1 MPTFSPVFLDK
12 KAKEWYTNFDLQ
24 YKEVTYMSKF
34 CNNCGSQLE
43 DQSTFCPNC
52 GTPCATAPQQAAD
65 PVSDAVNKVTD
76 FGKGYVEKAKADK
89 KLIIIPVVA
98 IVAVIAIIVLLCSL
112 PGVKTPIDTMYKITY
127 GKASKADV
135 KAMYPKQ
142 VWEYLA
148 ETEDKDADDY
158 WDEYKDGKDDLVD
171 MVEDR
176 YGKNFKV
183 SFKVKDKDK
192 VKGDKLTAI
201 KDLLNTMFGI
211 KKSSIKEVWKV
222 DIEGEIK
229 GKEDDDEIERDDILI
244 VKIGGKFYLLES
256 VLDAYEFDY
265 EEMDEETIELIEDAY
280 EILEDLI

>member
-1 MPTFSPVFLDK
+1 
-12 KAKEWYTNFDLQ
+12 
-24 YKEVTYMSKF
+24 MSKF

-142 VWEYLA
+142 VWEYVA

-158 WDEYKDGKDDLVD
+158 WDEYKDSKDDLVD

-192 VKGDKLTAI
+192 VKGNKLTAI